1 MKQNQSV
8 AAVVEKTQTYIMK
21 LYISGDEQNSR
32 LARENLKDICE
43 EYIKDRYR
51 IQEIDVVLDFA
62 SALNDRI
69 FVTPTLVLIEPE
81 PRVIVIGNLSDRR
94 KVVSTLRLKVE
105 HGK

>member
-1 MKQNQSV
+1 MKQTQSV

-21 LYISGDEQNSR
+21 LYVSGDEQNSR
-32 LARENLKDICE
+32 LARVNLKDICE
-43 EYIKDRYR
+43 EYLKDSYR
-51 IQEIDVVLDFA
+51 IQEIDVLLDFV
-62 SALNDRI
+62 SALNDRV

-81 PRVIVIGNLSDRR
+81 PKAIVIGNLNDKR